1 MKLQKA
7 TLFGLFAILELARQP
22 GRQVSTGEI
31 AEIYGISVNHLA
43 KVMRD
48 LGRAGL
54 VEALRGVGGGYR
66 FSGNAKRISLFDVI
80 DLFGDIVTEGG
91 ELPSPSDETDIGLA
105 LGRVLHEI
113 DEIAIATLKSITLAT
128 LIKSIDWQQ
137 AHQTAQ
143 NQASI

>member
-1 MKLQKA
+1 
-7 TLFGLFAILELARQP
+7 
-22 GRQVSTGEI
+22 
-31 AEIYGISVNHLA
+31 
-43 KVMRD
+43 
-48 LGRAGL
+48 
-54 VEALRGVGGGYR
+54 
-66 FSGNAKRISLFDVI
+66 VI